1 MFNNKFGLTDAV
13 LNGAKTM
20 TRRLVD
26 SKKLLKQIQKREG
39 LSEDVVLQLRGDN
52 TLRYT
57 LNYAPFQVGE
67 IVAIAQS
74 YSDVLETMIKR
85 HGGYGE
91 DQNEFYEKWD
101 NTPPWR
107 NKMFVRADLM
117 PHHIRITNVKIERL
131 QEISDSDCLRE
142 GVLQRKIS
150 HFGVIE
156 TMFQVPYTP
165 IYKNAPREAFAALID
180 KVGKKGDWDKNPL
193 VYVYEFEVVD

>member
-1 MFNNKFGLTDAV
+1 MKKIMFNDKYGLTDAV
-13 LNGAKTM
+13 LNGTKTM
-20 TRRLVD
+20 TRRV
-26 SKKLLKQIQKREG
+26 IPQKI
-39 LSEDVVLQLRGDN
+39 LDKCVVSGEAMLH
-52 TLRYT
+52 
-57 LNYAPFQVGE
+57 APFKEGE

-91 DQNEFYEKWD
+91 EQNEFYEKWN

-117 PHHIRITNVKIERL
+117 QHHIRITNIKVERL

-165 IYKNAPREAFAALID
+165 IYKNTPREAFSALID
-180 KVGKKGDWDKNPL
+180 KVGKKGDWNKNPW
-193 VYVYEFEVVD
+193 VYVYEFELVD

>member
-1 MFNNKFGLTDAV
+1 MCKKIMFSDKYGLTDAV
-13 LNGAKTM
+13 LNGTKTM
-20 TRRLVD
+20 TRRLVKD
-26 SKKLLKQIQKREG
+26 GTPLGNCEETMK
-39 LSEDVVLQLRGDN
+39 
-52 TLRYT
+52 
-57 LNYAPFQVGE
+57 YAPFQEGE

-91 DQNEFYEKWD
+91 EQNKFYEKWN

-131 QEISDSDCLRE
+131 QEINDSDCLRE

-156 TMFQVPYTP
+156 TMFQVSYTP
-165 IYKNAPREAFAALID
+165 IYKNTPREAFAALID
-180 KVGKKGDWDKNPL
+180 KVGKKGDWEKNPW
-193 VYVYEFEVVD
+193 VYVYEFELVN